1 MKKTILSCSAI
12 MLSGLAYSA
21 EWKEVTIEDGLDQ
34 LHAVQVESQ
43 SKKETLSI
51 FRKSPKRSNASS
63 FPKEMVFIEFKTE
76 SLDQINARGPVIYK
90 ASKGKA
96 YPLGSTSRLGGM
108 TGRIQTMAFH
118 GKSSAT
124 CGIIG
129 NMVNSDTLTVRYETT
144 GNKTKDVV
152 FDLPKDNTP
161 LFSLLGFN
169 KTKDCIEIN

>member
-1 MKKTILSCSAI
+1 MKRTLLFCSAI
-12 MLSGLAYSA
+12 IFSGLTYSA
-21 EWKEVTIEDGLDQ
+21 EWKEITLEDGLDR
-34 LHAVQVESQ
+34 LRAVQVESQ
-43 SKKETLSI
+43 SKEETLSV

-76 SLDQINARGPVIYK
+76 SLDQINARGPIIYK

-108 TGRIQTMAFH
+108 TDRVQTMAFH
-118 GKSSAT
+118 GKSSTT

-129 NMVNSDTLTVRYETT
+129 NMINSNTLTVRYETA

-152 FDLPKDNTP
+152 FDLPKDNTS
-161 LFSLLGFN
+161 LFNLLGFD